1 MDKLP
6 VLSFRSS
13 EKRETIEVILEQ
25 FAERLNEA
33 EQVFTEALSDEK

>member
-25 FAERLNEA
+25 FAERLSEA
-33 EQVFTEALSDEK
+33 EQALAKAFSDEK